1 MINNNAQDTI
11 NFEIIIKI
19 INNNITDD
27 SWMINI
33 ITDR

>member
-11 NFEIIIKI
+11 NFQIIIKI